1 MTGEKQAFLFID
13 DTWIES
19 LDNAVKGVLPAK
31 KVSQQPL
38 IEKDRVWEEE
48 WHIGSYINGIYDDDE
63 NIFKMWYGV
72 GRKLSE
78 ARGDQADGLA
88 YAVSQD
94 GLNWEKPVLNLFED
108 SGSKKNSRLS

>member
-38 IEKDRVWEEE
+38 IE
-48 WHIGSYINGIYDDDE
+48 
-63 NIFKMWYGV
+63 
-72 GRKLSE
+72 
-78 ARGDQADGLA
+78 
-88 YAVSQD
+88 
-94 GLNWEKPVLNLFED
+94 
-108 SGSKKNSRLS
+108 